1 MTKPARR
8 RLAPEERR
16 DHLLDCAQQIILA
29 DGLSSFTM
37 EKLATRACVSN
48 PLVYKYFDTRLQLLQ
63 ALLVREHEAFQR
75 SLNRPELRG
84 KGFYEVLRIAVEI
97 NFQQFSKGDVL
108 GILLRQADVS
118 EVLKNRERARHA
130 PFLISLL
137 IKEFNISRGLAEKV
151 LVLASAASIAAAEHH
166 GRQGGDRRAQID
178 QAVAFVSAGVEQILK
193 APARFDVAP

>member
-16 DHLLDCAQQIILA
+16 DHLLDCTQQIILT

-37 EKLATRACVSN
+37 ERLATRASVSI

-63 ALLVREHEAFQR
+63 ALLLREHKAFQR
-75 SLNRPELRG
+75 SLDRPELRG
-84 KGFYEVLRIAVEI
+84 KRFYEVLRISVEI

-108 GILLRQADVS
+108 GILLRQPDVS
-118 EVLKNRERARHA
+118 QVLKNRERARHA
-130 PFLISLL
+130 PYLISLL
-137 IKEFNISRGLAEKV
+137 MKEFDISRSLAERV

-166 GRQGGDRRAQID
+166 SRQGGDRTAQID
-178 QAVAFVSAGVEQILK
+178 QTVAFISAGVEQILK
-193 APARFDVAP
+193 APARLDVAP